1 MPCCP
6 TSMFKRLDVGD
17 PVAALWGRA
26 YWLQRG
32 IRGFWGGVV
41 ICRANVEAK
50 PEEALHLLTAQWRPA
65 NNVYPRFLASFANNN
80 VNNPPKYHSTSAMDF
95 APYQDTAPENTRA
108 LSPPPRRSLSR
119 SPNPKS
125 PPPNSSTTDPF
136 SSSNLPAP
144 SHFSDDP
151 RGGRGANA
159 TGFGNAD
166 LESGG
171 GLNVN
176 LFETSLP
183 LRLDYEACLAYLLLP
198 PAGGV
203 FLLVMEH
210 KSDYVR
216 FHAWQSA
223 LVFTAMFVSLR
234 VYTRFP
240 YYLVLG
246 SLSISPALLPF
257 LATPFLIL

>member
-1 MPCCP
+1 MLP
-6 TSMFKRLDVGD
+6 TSMFEQFGSGVQWLR
-17 PVAALWGRA
+17 GRA
-26 YWLQRG
+26 RWLQTG
-32 IRGFWGGVV
+32 IRGFLGRRRHLQNER
-41 ICRANVEAK
+41 CD
-50 PEEALHLLTAQWRPA
+50 EALEREAEIEGVDCPMATP
-65 NNVYPRFLASFANNN
+65 VIVPRR
-80 VNNPPKYHSTSAMDF
+80 TSAMDF

-125 PPPNSSTTDPF
+125 PPPNASATDPF

-159 TGFGNAD
+159 TGFGNTD

-216 FHAWQSA
+216 YVAT
-223 LVFTAMFVSLR
+223 TAK
-234 VYTRFP
+234 
-240 YYLVLG
+240 
-246 SLSISPALLPF
+246 
-257 LATPFLIL
+257 